1 MTIYCYLHHPPWIWK
16 SHYSSAFAQS
26 IVCISYR
33 ICQVLT
39 YLGNLS
45 LYMADNLNVAFF
57 GKILSNMSWQ
67 ENCATFMSG
76 NQYDRLSQQSFLSA
90 AASLSNSSTEKSIN
104 TTERQPKEQV
114 QYATKIS
121 LAHLS
126 STQLDSAKFI
136 ERLAHRSQL
145 KFLTQPVPQTVVQ
158 LHRIDN

>member
-57 GKILSNMSWQ
+57 GKILSNMSWHLPQ
-67 ENCATFMSG
+67 KGISIRFGITMTDWVHYENKFTKTF
-76 NQYDRLSQQSFLSA
+76 
-90 AASLSNSSTEKSIN
+90 
-104 TTERQPKEQV
+104 
-114 QYATKIS
+114 
-121 LAHLS
+121 
-126 STQLDSAKFI
+126 
-136 ERLAHRSQL
+136 
-145 KFLTQPVPQTVVQ
+145 
-158 LHRIDN
+158 